1 MKSPLVKIKELLTH
15 LPEKDIPWGDRFLT
29 EHKIDDL
36 KELVDSAFYLTK
48 KNQSK
53 EVVPDKYKNVSLEN
67 LRDLKM
73 EVDNYHSLLSNILGE
88 DDYDSEIDTE
98 LFEQELDTI

>member
-1 MKSPLVKIKELLTH
+1 MKSPLVKIKKLLIH
-15 LPEKDIPWGDRFLT
+15 LPEKDIPWGDKFLT
-29 EHKIDDL
+29 EHRIDDL

-48 KNQSK
+48 KNQGK

-73 EVDNYHSLLSNILGE
+73 EVDNYHSLLSNILGDE
-88 DDYDSEIDTE
+88 EYESELDGEI
-98 LFEQELDTI
+98 FEQELETT

>member
-1 MKSPLVKIKELLTH
+1 MKSPLVKIKELLKH

-98 LFEQELDTI
+98 LFEQELDSL